1 MQSLWMLAAGLCF
14 ALMGVFVKLGAA
26 EFTAAEMVFYR
37 SFLSLAVTWAL
48 LAKAGMSVK
57 TVRFGMHAHRGVA
70 GFVSLFMF
78 FYTLTVL
85 PVATAMTLNYTSPVF
100 LAALLAWLA
109 RERPGARLTLTIGLG
124 FAGTVLLLQPTFS
137 GGELTAGLI
146 GLASGGTSAVAYWN
160 VRELVRADEPVER
173 VVFYFALF
181 SLLGALVWMTPTGW
195 SAVTLENVW
204 LLVGVG
210 VMGTA
215 GQLAMTRAYG
225 RGKTLVTATL
235 SYGGIV
241 FSSALGILIWHDV
254 LGIASW
260 LGIALIVA
268 AGISAVQ
275 LAPGARPDAGPQ
287 VTND

>member
-14 ALMGVFVKLGAA
+14 ALMGVFVKLGADH
-26 EFTAAEMVFYR
+26 FTAAEMVFYR
-37 SFLSLAVTWAL
+37 SLLSIAVAWAL
-48 LAKAGMSVK
+48 LAKAGISVK
-57 TVRFGMHAHRGVA
+57 TARFGMHAHRGVA

-100 LAALLAWLA
+100 LAVLLAWLA
-109 RERPGARLTLTIGLG
+109 RERPGARLASTIALG
-124 FAGTVLLLQPTFS
+124 FAGVVLLLQPTLS
-137 GGELTAGLI
+137 GDQLAAGLV
-146 GLASGGTSAVAYWN
+146 GLASGATSSVAYWN

-181 SLLGALVWMTPTGW
+181 SLMGALVWMTPTGW
-195 SAVTLENVW
+195 SPVTPDNVW
-204 LLVGVG
+204 PLAGVG

-235 SYGGIV
+235 SYSGIV
-241 FSSALGILIWHDV
+241 FSSALGIVIWHDV
-254 LGIASW
+254 LGFASW

-268 AGISAVQ
+268 AGIIAVQ
-275 LAPGARPDAGPQ
+275 LAPGAKPEAGPQ

>member
-1 MQSLWMLAAGLCF
+1 
-14 ALMGVFVKLGAA
+14 
-26 EFTAAEMVFYR
+26 MVFYR
-37 SFLSLAVTWAL
+37 SLLSLAVTWAL
-48 LAKAGMSVK
+48 LAKAGMAVK
-57 TVRFGMHAHRGVA
+57 TARFGMHAHRGVA

-100 LAALLAWLA
+100 LAVLLAWLA
-109 RERPGARLTLTIGLG
+109 RERPGARLALTIGLG
-124 FAGTVLLLQPTFS
+124 FAGAVLLLQPS
-137 GGELTAGLI
+137 LSADQLVAGLI
-146 GLASGGTSAVAYWN
+146 GLASGATSAVAYWN
-160 VRELVRADEPVER
+160 VRELVQADEPVER

-181 SLLGALVWMTPTGW
+181 SLAGALVWMTPTGFRT
-195 SAVTLENVW
+195 VTFANVW
-204 LLVGVG
+204 VLAGVG

-225 RGKTLVTATL
+225 RGKTLVSATL
-235 SYGGIV
+235 SYSGIV

-254 LGIASW
+254 LGIGSW

-268 AGISAVQ
+268 AGIFAVQ
-275 LAPGARPDAGPQ
+275 LAPAAAPEAGPQ

>member
-14 ALMGVFVKLGAA
+14 ALMGVFVKLGA
-26 EFTAAEMVFYR
+26 EQFSAAEMVFYR
-37 SFLSLAVTWAL
+37 SLLSIAVTWGL
-48 LAKAGMSVK
+48 LAKAGMTVK
-57 TVRFGMHAHRGVA
+57 TTRFGMHAHRGVA

-100 LAALLAWLA
+100 LAVLLAWLA
-109 RERPGARLTLTIGLG
+109 RERPGGKLALTIGLG
-124 FAGTVLLLQPTFS
+124 FAGAVLLLQPTLS
-137 GGELTAGLI
+137 SDQLAAGLI
-146 GLASGGTSAVAYWN
+146 GLASGATSAVAYWN
-160 VRELVRADEPVER
+160 VRQLVQADEPVDR

-181 SLLGALVWMTPTGW
+181 SLMGALVWMTPTGW
-195 SAVTLENVW
+195 SEVTLDNVW
-204 LLVGVG
+204 VLAGVG

-235 SYGGIV
+235 SYSGIV

-260 LGIALIVA
+260 LGMALIVA
-268 AGISAVQ
+268 AGIAAVQ
-275 LAPGARPDAGPQ
+275 FAPGAGPDAGPQ